1 MPQKVAFWFALTT
14 GQIRGTTV
22 TSFSWPG
29 SEEAP
34 ARASTGGRSF
44 RPAGRDAYWTG
55 ALTNKYELDSSFEGE
70 AREGSMKT
78 KWILLGASIIGLM
91 LGQTSATASD
101 ANGNHDTYIWVVG
114 ATSPSDT
121 AIAPDGSTITMK
133 GQGTLN
139 AGPGNTASGGGTYS
153 LSSGGGGG
161 GGGGGGF
168 GVVCLRAAAGPPPCP
183 FFWGGAKK
191 NTHPRQSGKRRL
203 ARLCRLWSAPPRTG
217 GGD

>member
-153 LSSGGGGG
+153 LSSGGGGAG
-161 GGGGGGF
+161 GGAGGLGFGRDRPATAPPPPSFFVGGGKLKTN
-168 GVVCLRAAAGPPPCP
+168 LRQYANGRRPTFFVLGP
-183 FFWGGAKK
+183 
-191 NTHPRQSGKRRL
+191 
-203 ARLCRLWSAPPRTG
+203 
-217 GGD
+217 